1 VALAVA
7 LAIGIPEGLPVG
19 LGVRGAPIGYDRIKD
34 DAKHKVSKLK
44 YQNFILY
51 ASYFIISS

>member
-1 VALAVA
+1 VA

-19 LGVRGAPIGYDRIKD
+19 LGVRGAPIRYDRIKD